1 MEGYKVYGGVFVAL
15 RTSRAPGRVKPKGW
29 TWTHDGRCAMPADP
43 GRCAIVR
50 SAKAARRV
58 AMGEVCPIVWRG
70 KE

>member
-1 MEGYKVYGGVFVAL
+1 MDGYKVYGGVFVAL
-15 RTSRAPGRVKPKGW
+15 RPSRAQPRMKPKGW
-29 TWTHDGRCAMPADP
+29 AWLPDGRCAMPG
-43 GRCAIVR
+43 GRIIR